1 MAPSR
6 ASLAAFMLLAPLLS
20 PLEAPAQRLSLVD
33 RIVAVVNKEVITLS
47 ELNEAMGAA
56 TRQLRRQG
64 TQAPPREVLERQ
76 MLERLILDKAQLQM
90 AKETG
95 IRVEETQVDRA
106 VQRVA
111 EQNKLT
117 LADFRA
123 ALERDGI
130 PFDAFRSD
138 LRDQIVLTRLRER
151 EVDDK
156 IQVSDTEIDLFLQET
171 SAQSAERAEYNLAHI
186 LVRVPEQATP
196 ERIEASR
203 ANRYGR
209 GFRRARA
216 RQFRRLHRGPRRR
229 PRLDLPGRH
238 GAGVR
243 ACLPGVETR
252 RNQPACEDAFR
263 LSPDPGAGTPF
274 GRHESRTATAPG
286 AAGATRAQVRRGFP
300 AVAAPAARPDVRGF
314 APGGAI
320 GISSTIAVTSGEPA
334 GIGPEICALLA
345 KESFSARI
353 VVIGDRGILPGGPTV
368 HHVPPARPRVPG
380 KLDPANSRYVLRLL
394 DRAVQGCLAGELEAM
409 VTAPVQKSV
418 INDAGIA
425 FTGHTEYLAEPG
437 KAGHVVMM
445 LVGGGLRV
453 ALATTHLPLA
463 QVPRAITTDGLLRTL
478 RVLDKD
484 LKQRFK

>member
-6 ASLAAFMLLAPLLS
+6 ASLCVFILLAPLLS
-20 PLEAPAQRLSLVD
+20 PLEARAQRVSLVD

-196 ERIEASR
+196 ERIEAARAKAEKARAEAGSGDFGAIAASYSDAPDALQGGALGWRSADRLPELFAVAVAKLGSGQVSEVLKSSAGFHVLKLLERRGAPAPNVPIVQTRIRHILIRTSETMSEAEARRRLLGLRERIASGADFAALAR
-203 ANRYGR
+203 ANSDDSTAAR
-209 GFRRARA
+209 GGDLDWIYPGDTVPEFERAF
-216 RQFRRLHRGPRRR
+216 QELK
-229 PRLDLPGRH
+229 PG
-238 GAGVR
+238 
-243 ACLPGVETR
+243 EIS
-252 RNQPACEDAFR
+252 QPVK
-263 LSPDPGAGTPF
+263 TPF
-274 GRHESRTATAPG
+274 GYHLI
-286 AAGATRAQVRRGFP
+286 QVLERRSADMSP
-300 AVAAPAARPDVRGF
+300 ERRRLQARQ
-314 APGGAI
+314 
-320 GISSTIAVTSGEPA
+320 
-334 GIGPEICALLA
+334 
-345 KESFSARI
+345 
-353 VVIGDRGILPGGPTV
+353 
-368 HHVPPARPRVPG
+368 
-380 KLDPANSRYVLRLL
+380 VLRERKSDEAFQQWLRQL
-394 DRAVQGCLAGELEAM
+394 RDQAYVELRLE
-409 VTAPVQKSV
+409 
-418 INDAGIA
+418 
-425 FTGHTEYLAEPG
+425 E
-437 KAGHVVMM
+437 
-445 LVGGGLRV
+445 R
-453 ALATTHLPLA
+453 
-463 QVPRAITTDGLLRTL
+463 
-478 RVLDKD
+478 
-484 LKQRFK
+484 